1 METTMIKEDMTFENA
16 MPEKPKKI
24 HKKRFPWGSQI
35 LLILALFFV
44 IAPFYIL
51 IITSFMTK
59 KQANDVNI
67 VLWPIPWEFKW
78 YSKALFEEVVAG
90 SIPLLVAFGNTI
102 WMYVPSTI
110 VGILSSTL
118 AAYAFA
124 KLEFKL
130 KNAMFAILMFTMML
144 PNTMSTLTSYYLYKT
159 INWTQTPYPIM
170 IPRLFG
176 TIGVVF
182 FLRQYFMG
190 IPTDIMNAA
199 RIDGA
204 GDWGVFFHI
213 MLGVAKPAMFAQF
226 ILQFLS
232 AYNDY
237 MGPYIYLN
245 GNPQVYTL
253 QVALK
258 FLLDA
263 DIYDPNP
270 AFRMAGCLVAM
281 LPLVVLYI
289 CAQKVIMRGIAMSA
303 ALKG

>member
-1 METTMIKEDMTFENA
+1 MEQVKVFDNVAPTNSV
-16 MPEKPKKI
+16 PEKPKKVR
-24 HKKRFPWGSQI
+24 KQRFAWGAQI
-35 LLILALFFV
+35 QLFIALFFV
-44 IAPFYIL
+44 MVPFYIL
-51 IITSFMTK
+51 VITSFMTK
-59 KQANDVNI
+59 KQANDVNMF
-67 VLWPIPWEFKW
+67 LWPTPWEFKW

-90 SIPLLVAFGNTI
+90 SIPLLVAFFNTL
-102 WMYVPSTI
+102 WMYVPSVV

-124 KLEFKL
+124 KLDFKM

-144 PNTMSTLTSYYLYKT
+144 PNTMSTLTSYYMYKT
-159 INWTQTPYPIM
+159 INWTQTPLPIM

-281 LPLVVLYI
+281 LPLVILYI
-289 CAQKVIMRGIAMSA
+289 CAQKVIMQGIAMSA